1 MKLLKW
7 AFVTWAI
14 MATLI
19 IFLAILAMRKAP
31 ETEARA
37 FCAYNRVFVE
47 FSESGRTWGA
57 LMLDFNGKPIPC
69 EEEADTITV
78 DNTI

>member
-1 MKLLKW
+1 
-7 AFVTWAI
+7 
-14 MATLI
+14 MATLV
-19 IFLAILAMRKAP
+19 IFLAILAIRKEP

-47 FSESGRTWGA
+47 FAENGRTWGTI
-57 LMLDFNGKPIPC
+57 MLDYNGKPIPC
-69 EEEADTITV
+69 SEDNDDTITV